1 MRAAVEKWT
10 GLHWKG
16 QGPAFLVAG
25 GHAATH
31 WIIGTFYVLLPYIA
45 RELGLSYAQAGSLVT
60 VFHAAA
66 FAANIG
72 SGAVI
77 DIGMR
82 HAVVQAV
89 SLLVGA
95 AALMGV
101 GFAPHALWLV
111 PLVVLI
117 GATNNLWHPAAIAYL
132 SARYP
137 GNRGYALAIHTLGA
151 SLGDTLAPLAA
162 GLLLAWM
169 TWRGAAFVSAVPVIA
184 VAFLLLAV
192 LGREANHNAEAGGGA
207 GLRAY
212 LARVGGLVRDRAVIG
227 LCVMAGFRSMTQSGL
242 LVFIPLYLADVVEV
256 SPVVLGL
263 VMMAMQVGGMIA
275 GPVAGTASDRIGRQP
290 VVFAGITATTLIVAG
305 LTLVSGA
312 ALFIVLVS
320 LLGFALF
327 SVRPVIHSWAMDLT
341 PARMHGSAVSLL
353 FGTQSA
359 FSALVPVI
367 GGMIADQWGLV
378 AVFYILAAAMVIANL
393 LVYGLPDV
401 KEQSGEAKE

>member
-1 MRAAVEKWT
+1 MRRAAELLVECLRAHGADRIFCVPGESYLELLDALADAPEIDVVVCRHEGGAGFMALADAKIT
-10 GLHWKG
+10 GRPG
-16 QGPAFLVAG
+16 VVAVSRGPGATNAAIAIHVAG
-25 GHAATH
+25 QDA
-31 WIIGTFYVLLPYIA
+31 
-45 RELGLSYAQAGSLVT
+45 
-60 VFHAAA
+60 
-66 FAANIG
+66 
-72 SGAVI
+72 
-77 DIGMR
+77 
-82 HAVVQAV
+82 
-89 SLLVGA
+89 
-95 AALMGV
+95 
-101 GFAPHALWLV
+101 V